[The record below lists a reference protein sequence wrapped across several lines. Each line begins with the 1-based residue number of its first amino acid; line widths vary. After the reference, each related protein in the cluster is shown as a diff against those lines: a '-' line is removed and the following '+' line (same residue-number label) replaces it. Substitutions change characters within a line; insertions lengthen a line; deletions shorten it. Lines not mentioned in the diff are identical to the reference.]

1 MAAPAALDNLG
12 TVLNTARARLNDRI
26 DTLAFVT
33 GKILDTGQWFSLQMV
48 NNGWRKLQERL
59 ADLGFSFT
67 RTTMVFPA
75 VPAVSVADPG
85 IQVYFNYNGYWN
97 GAAMSGLLAL
107 PGTLVAPLEL
117 MERPTGAVPLAQ
129 FTTMDPITSDLPLVN
144 KQPWNRQW
152 QWIGGQLIMPG
163 ATRTTDIWMQF
174 EQFYPDFADLVVGSG
189 YAGTTPWYQLPV
201 PIPRCSDS
209 FADYICR
216 EFMIAQK
223 NLAGAEAFQASA
235 EALAV
240 QVLNRDTT
248 KLKEIYKGSEFS
260 KMRDK
265 YTPNSGD
272 TQPVSHP

>member
-1 MAAPAALDNLG
+1 MPAYFLAPFD
-12 TVLNTARARLNDRI
+12 
-26 DTLAFVT
+26 
-33 GKILDTGQWFSLQMV
+33 
-48 NNGWRKLQERL
+48 
-59 ADLGFSFT
+59 
-67 RTTMVFPA
+67 
-75 VPAVSVADPG
+75 
-85 IQVYFNYNGYWN
+85 
-97 GAAMSGLLAL
+97 
-107 PGTLVAPLEL
+107 L

-129 FTTMDPITSDLPLVN
+129 FTTMDRITSDLPLVN